1 MGSLWLWFALFPI
14 VASQPAAYLRGRG
27 RQPRQTRPLPNSRVD
42 KFGTSKGYSPPILDV
57 PPPAF
62 VQDITGHAVELPRA
76 VTAAQAQACV
86 AAWGRL
92 NATNLTVVGNR
103 QTPFSTHAED
113 LTALRVVMTLR
124 GARDAASLWS
134 RGTFVELGAFDG
146 VTESNS
152 QLFER
157 CLNWTGVLVEPNPR
171 AWEALREHRAARPR
185 AHLYHA
191 SPTCNE
197 SDDDATARIA
207 NHAYTSSALL
217 AAGATRGGALVACTS
232 MARVLRH
239 ARVDA
244 IDVWSLDVE
253 GSEADVLAT
262 VDFDAV
268 RVSVL
273 VVEAWNREC
282 DADCPKRERVRA
294 MLATAGYVRLDEPT
308 VHKSDIFVPAGSRD
322 VPGRLVKHA
331 ARARAEA
338 QWLLPSAWVL
348 VVAAWLL
355 SFGGGGVC
363 LGVYLVRRAR
373 NRELRNTSGVG
384 A

>member
-1 MGSLWLWFALFPI
+1 M
-14 VASQPAAYLRGRG
+14 
-27 RQPRQTRPLPNSRVD
+27 
-42 KFGTSKGYSPPILDV
+42 
-57 PPPAF
+57 
-62 VQDITGHAVELPRA
+62 E
-76 VTAAQAQACV
+76 ACV

-253 GSEADVLAT
+253 GSEAD
-262 VDFDAV
+262 D
-268 RVSVL
+268 
-273 VVEAWNREC
+273 N
-282 DADCPKRERVRA
+282 
-294 MLATAGYVRLDEPT
+294 
-308 VHKSDIFVPAGSRD
+308 
-322 VPGRLVKHA
+322 A
-331 ARARAEA
+331 ARLAKVTRPCLVYGGSHSFVRGSIENARA
-338 QWLLPSAWVL
+338 
-348 VVAAWLL
+348 VAAGVSGPARVLIYDDARGTHSPQQPEKADGGEGARQFCADVAAFLL
-355 SFGGGGVC
+355 APEDVLRSEAGVQT
-363 LGVYLVRRAR
+363 L
-373 NRELRNTSGVG
+373 
-384 A
+384 